1 VKLTTV
7 ALEQDKLT
15 LRDLAKLA
23 QNGPVLVTE
32 HGQPVIAVIA
42 LDESEAEAWLM
53 GQSEELMEIVEQSR
67 RRLRDEGGLSL
78 EEMRQELGLPND

>member
-1 VKLTTV
+1 MKLTTV

>member
-1 VKLTTV
+1 MTTV

-23 QNGPVLVTE
+23 HSGPVLITE

-42 LDESEAEAWLM
+42 LDEAEAEAWLL

-67 RRLRDEGGLSL
+67 RRLREEGGLSL
-78 EEMRQELGLPND
+78 EEIRQELGLVHD